1 MIIIFI
7 FITFTFSIT
16 PEYVVNRLG
25 SKFSPLKNKTIVG
38 LLFTDDREQVER
50 ITVSLN
56 NFFIPICAFIIIA
69 TCTLILS
76 ILLRS
81 KNTWRN
87 NTLTDGQA
95 ERISSRSQKVAKMV
109 VTISTLFIACFVP
122 SAIMMLAVAF
132 EPTLWVHGKYLN
144 ITVAMAGFSY
154 LLVSI
159 NSSVNIFIYYNMS
172 TKYRD
177 TFREI
182 FRWTGWLDTKSC
194 TS

>member
-1 MIIIFI
+1 M
-7 FITFTFSIT
+7 
-16 PEYVVNRLG
+16 NRLG

-81 KNTWRN
+81 KNKWRN

-95 ERISSRSQKVAKMV
+95 
-109 VTISTLFIACFVP
+109 CFVP
-122 SAIMMLAVAF
+122 SAIMMLAVAVAF